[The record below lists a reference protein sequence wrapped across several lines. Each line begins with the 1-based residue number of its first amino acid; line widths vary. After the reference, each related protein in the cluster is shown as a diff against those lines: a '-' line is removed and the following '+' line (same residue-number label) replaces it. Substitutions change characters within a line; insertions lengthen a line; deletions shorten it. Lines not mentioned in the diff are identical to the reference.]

1 MEGVENDDAAAVDKM
16 LQYDA
21 VGRKNFNINGSL
33 QNSLLHKAVQNNNY
47 EISKMLIKFGAD
59 VNMLSLYDQSPL
71 NVAEANGKSSICKLL
86 VQKRKEKRIIYKKVL
101 HICAKQ
107 NDLINLKKHINS
119 VDVNETDEKK
129 RTPLHVA
136 MIFGSDAMCDL
147 LLKYGADVYAKDRNM
162 DDPIQL
168 AFYYNRLELRERI
181 LSNISYIG

>member
-71 NVAEANGKSSICKLL
+71 NVAEANGKSL
-86 VQKRKEKRIIYKKVL
+86 Y
-101 HICAKQ
+101 
-107 NDLINLKKHINS
+107 
-119 VDVNETDEKK
+119 VN
-129 RTPLHVA
+129 
-136 MIFGSDAMCDL
+136 F
-147 LLKYGADVYAKDRNM
+147 
-162 DDPIQL
+162 
-168 AFYYNRLELRERI
+168 
-181 LSNISYIG
+181 